1 MYIPTDYPR
10 ECNLSV
16 NGRHIGAYM
25 GNKSD
30 CVQYLGIFDED
41 QMITVTLTLT
51 EEPIYI
57 RNNQEYFFGLNTEL
71 FKSTFEEIAKSNLNI
86 TKFEEDHIEGTV
98 TIKEGQSLLVS
109 SITFDE
115 GWIVEIDGKRA
126 DLIKINDSQIAVKI
140 SEGTHKVTFTYRP
153 KCYVYGSAISIVG
166 IISFG
171 GAIVYD
177 VLKKKRDKRKWAE
190 QNNIF

>member
-1 MYIPTDYPR
+1 
-10 ECNLSV
+10 
-16 NGRHIGAYM
+16 M

-115 GWIVEIDGKRA
+115 GWIVEVDGKPA
-126 DLIKINDSQIAVKI
+126 ELIKINDSQIGIEI

-153 KCYVYGSAISIVG
+153 KCFVYGSVISVLGLVTFI
-166 IISFG
+166 

-177 VLKKKRDKRKWAE
+177 EFRKEREKKEWAA